1 MARTATSARAEFLAG
16 CRDEAPLLLGVAP
29 FGMIYGIA
37 ALSAGIPAWLAQ
49 LASAVV
55 FAGAAQLVIVQML
68 VAGAGFVPIAL
79 TSGLLNLRHVL
90 YSASMAEYVRH
101 LPRRWRL
108 LLAYLLTDEAYAV
121 AVLHYQRREPAPTAP
136 AGSSGSGGGRDT
148 ASAASA
154 EPDPK
159 AASIASVAPAGD
171 ADTPAHEDLRHWY
184 FLGAGF
190 TLWAGW
196 QLSTAAGLLFG
207 ATIPA
212 EWELD
217 FAVPLTFIALLTLLL
232 RERAGQAAALVAGLG
247 ALAFAAL
254 PYKLGLVAAIV
265 LGLLAGAWTVRRL
278 ERAR

>member
-1 MARTATSARAEFLAG
+1 MAPTGTSARREFLAG

-37 ALSAGIPAWLAQ
+37 ALAAGVPAWLAQ

-68 VAGAGFVPIAL
+68 AAGAGFVPIAL

-108 LLAYLLTDEAYAV
+108 LLAYVLTDEAYAV
-121 AVLHYQRREPAPTAP
+121 AVLRYQRRETPPP
-136 AGSSGSGGGRDT
+136 PPGGSGASRET
-148 ASAASA
+148 ASEASA
-154 EPDPK
+154 DTLAAATGK
-159 AASIASVAPAGD
+159 AAHAEAPHASPS
-171 ADTPAHEDLRHWY
+171 EDLRHWY

-232 RERAGQAAALVAGLG
+232 RERAGQAAALVAALG

-265 LGLLAGAWTVRRL
+265 LGLAAGAWTVRRL

>member
-1 MARTATSARAEFLAG
+1 MAGAGMSAGGEFLAG

-37 ALSAGIPAWLAQ
+37 ALSAGVPAWLAQ

-68 VAGAGFVPIAL
+68 AAGAGALPIAL

-121 AVLHYQRREPAPTAP
+121 AVLRYQRRDHSEPPAPAP
-136 AGSSGSGGGRDT
+136 
-148 ASAASA
+148 
-154 EPDPK
+154 
-159 AASIASVAPAGD
+159 
-171 ADTPAHEDLRHWY
+171 DLRHWY

-254 PYKLGLVAAIV
+254 PYRLGLVAAIL
-265 LGLLAGAWTVRRL
+265 LGLLAGVWTVRRL

>member
-1 MARTATSARAEFLAG
+1 MTARREFFGG
-16 CRDEAPLLLGVAP
+16 CRAEAPLLLGVAP

-37 ALSAGIPAWLAQ
+37 ALTAGVPAWLAQ

-68 VAGAGFVPIAL
+68 AAGAGALPIAL
-79 TSGLLNLRHVL
+79 TSGLLNLRHML
-90 YSASMAEYVRH
+90 YSASMAEYVCH

-121 AVLHYQRREPAPTAP
+121 AVLRYQRRESEHTATDHTGDGASSCASSP
-136 AGSSGSGGGRDT
+136 EAAG
-148 ASAASA
+148 ACAQ
-154 EPDPK
+154 
-159 AASIASVAPAGD
+159 
-171 ADTPAHEDLRHWY
+171 DLRHWY

-190 TLWAGW
+190 TLWMGW
-196 QLSTAAGLLFG
+196 QLSTAVGLLFG

-232 RERAGQAAALVAGLG
+232 HERAGQAAALVAALG
-247 ALAFAAL
+247 ALAFASL

-265 LGLLAGAWTVRRL
+265 LGLVAGMWTVRRM
-278 ERAR
+278 ERTR

>member
-1 MARTATSARAEFLAG
+1 MAHTGTSARREFLAG

-37 ALSAGIPAWLAQ
+37 ALAAGVPAWLAQ
-49 LASAVV
+49 LASAIV

-68 VAGAGFVPIAL
+68 AAGAGFIPIAL

-108 LLAYLLTDEAYAV
+108 LLAYVLTDEAYAV
-121 AVLHYQRREPAPTAP
+121 AVLRYQQRHAAAADHAEHTNATA
-136 AGSSGSGGGRDT
+136 
-148 ASAASA
+148 
-154 EPDPK
+154 
-159 AASIASVAPAGD
+159 
-171 ADTPAHEDLRHWY
+171 DLRHWY

-207 ATIPA
+207 TTIPP

-265 LGLLAGAWTVRRL
+265 LGLAAGAWTVRRL
-278 ERAR
+278 ELAR

>member
-1 MARTATSARAEFLAG
+1 MAHTGTSARREFLAG

-37 ALSAGIPAWLAQ
+37 ALAAGVPAWLAQ
-49 LASAVV
+49 LASAIV
-55 FAGAAQLVIVQML
+55 FAGAVQLVIVQML
-68 VAGAGFVPIAL
+68 AAGAGFIPIAL

-108 LLAYLLTDEAYAV
+108 LLAYVLTDEAYAV
-121 AVLHYQRREPAPTAP
+121 AVLRYQQRHAAAADHAEHTNATA
-136 AGSSGSGGGRDT
+136 
-148 ASAASA
+148 
-154 EPDPK
+154 
-159 AASIASVAPAGD
+159 
-171 ADTPAHEDLRHWY
+171 DLRHWY

-207 ATIPA
+207 TTIPP

-265 LGLLAGAWTVRRL
+265 LGLAAGAWTVRRL
-278 ERAR
+278 EQAR

>member
-1 MARTATSARAEFLAG
+1 MARIGTTASGEFLAG

-29 FGMIYGIA
+29 FDMIYGIA
-37 ALSAGIPAWLAQ
+37 ALAAGVPAWLAQ

-68 VAGAGFVPIAL
+68 AAGAGFVPIAL

-108 LLAYLLTDEAYAV
+108 LLAYVLTDEAYAV
-121 AVLHYQRREPAPTAP
+121 AVLRYQRREAP
-136 AGSSGSGGGRDT
+136 A
-148 ASAASA
+148 A
-154 EPDPK
+154 E
-159 AASIASVAPAGD
+159 AR
-171 ADTPAHEDLRHWY
+171 DLRHWY

-232 RERAGQAAALVAGLG
+232 RERAGQAAALVAALG

-265 LGLLAGAWTVRRL
+265 LGLAAGAWTVRRL
-278 ERAR
+278 ERVR

>member
-1 MARTATSARAEFLAG
+1 MVQIPTSAGGEFLAG

-37 ALSAGIPAWLAQ
+37 ALAAGVPAWVAQ
-49 LASAVV
+49 LASAIV

-68 VAGAGFVPIAL
+68 AAGAGFIPIAL

-108 LLAYLLTDEAYAV
+108 LLAYVLTDEAYAV
-121 AVLHYQRREPAPTAP
+121 AVLRYQQRHAAAADHAEHTD
-136 AGSSGSGGGRDT
+136 SG
-148 ASAASA
+148 
-154 EPDPK
+154 
-159 AASIASVAPAGD
+159 
-171 ADTPAHEDLRHWY
+171 TPAADATADLRHWY

-207 ATIPA
+207 ATIPP

-265 LGLLAGAWTVRRL
+265 LGLAAGAWAVRRL
-278 ERAR
+278 EPVR

>member
-1 MARTATSARAEFLAG
+1 MSAGREFLAG

-37 ALSAGIPAWLAQ
+37 ALSAGVPAWLAQ

-68 VAGAGFVPIAL
+68 AAGAGVLPIAL

-121 AVLHYQRREPAPTAP
+121 AVLRYQRRESPAVDAP
-136 AGSSGSGGGRDT
+136 
-148 ASAASA
+148 
-154 EPDPK
+154 
-159 AASIASVAPAGD
+159 
-171 ADTPAHEDLRHWY
+171 DLRHWY
-184 FLGAGF
+184 FFGAGF

-196 QLSTAAGLLFG
+196 QLSTAVGLLFG

-254 PYKLGLVAAIV
+254 PYKLGLVAAIL
-265 LGLLAGAWTVRRL
+265 LGLLAGTWTVRRL